1 MRHSVKYDH
10 DIGVAIH
17 ARVLIARF
25 GKRAREDA
33 ENHAKK
39 LKKSG
44 DKDGYEVWMK
54 VAKHI
59 KRIKSTLLR
68 SNRYAIISI
77 FI

>member
-1 MRHSVKYDH
+1 MRHIVKYDH
-10 DIGVAIH
+10 DIGIEIH

-25 GKRAREDA
+25 GKKAFEDA

-44 DKDGYEVWMK
+44 DKDGYDAWMS

-59 KRIKSTLLR
+59 KKIR
-68 SNRYAIISI
+68 SLNTK
-77 FI
+77 